1 MRTRLTVAVLAVIA
15 ATLWTARPSA
25 FHHFELI
32 KSDPAAKSTISGAAP
47 SVRVQLW
54 FTQVPAAG
62 VSRLALKGPSGD
74 LALGK
79 TVIVPKDKAMY
90 ADAAGPLPPGAYT
103 ILWRGAGD
111 DGHLQQGT
119 IPFTVSDR

>member
-1 MRTRLTVAVLAVIA
+1 MRTRLAVALPAVIA
-15 ATLWTARPSA
+15 VLVLTARPSA

-32 KSDPAAKSTISGAAP
+32 RSIPAAKTTITGAAP

-62 VSRLALKGPSGD
+62 VSRLSLKGPSGD

-79 TVIVPKDKAMY
+79 TVIVPKDKSMY
-90 ADAAGPLPPGAYT
+90 ADAAGPLPVGAYT
-103 ILWRGAGD
+103 IQWRGAGD
-111 DGHLQQGT
+111 DGHVQQGT
-119 IPFTVSDR
+119 IPFTVADK

>member
-1 MRTRLTVAVLAVIA
+1 MRIRLAVALLAVIA
-15 ATLWTARPSA
+15 VLTQTARPSA

-32 KSDPAAKSTISGAAP
+32 KSAPAAKSTIDGAVT

-90 ADAAGPLPPGAYT
+90 ADAAGPLPAGAYT
-103 ILWRGAGD
+103 IQWRGAGD
-111 DGHLQQGT
+111 DGHVQQGT
-119 IPFTVSDR
+119 IPFTVSGQ